1 MSKLLVPVA
10 VAALVAG
17 VVFAPG
23 AAAAAIVGPHA
34 AECAGNAGKPAML
47 VRVLGLKSRT
57 GVVRVQS
64 YGGNPQH
71 YFDKGTYLER
81 IEVPTPAAGSVDV
94 CMPVPRPGTY
104 AISIRHDVNGSG
116 KSDMSDGGG
125 FSGNPEVSLMDVVFK
140 RRPSPIQVEVKVPAG
155 VTKVPVVLNYIQG
168 GSVKPVASAERP

>member
-10 VAALVAG
+10 FAALVAG

-23 AAAAAIVGPHA
+23 AAAAAIIGPHS
-34 AECAGNAGKPAML
+34 AECVGSSGKPAML

-64 YGGNPQH
+64 YGGDPKH
-71 YFDKGTYLER
+71 FFEKGTYLER
-81 IEVPTPAAGSVDV
+81 VELPAPSNGTVEV

-116 KSDMSDGGG
+116 KSDMQDGGG
-125 FSGNPEVSLMDVVFK
+125 FSGNPEFSLMDVLFK
-140 RRPSPIQVEVKVPAG
+140 RRPSPVQVEVKVAQG
-155 VTKVPVVLNYIQG
+155 VTRVPIVLNYVQG
-168 GSVKPVASAERP
+168 GSVRPIASAERP